1 MLLATVLLAPALLAT
16 VLLRHGAALRGAGC
30 GIQGGC
36 VVQKALGTFAHGRSH
51 EASVHADELGAG
63 GAFDELFGGLHVQ
76 GRRPIVGVCQR
87 ALAGMERKGAGV
99 SQLAGP
105 AAIPFKPLGVVS
117 RRRKARRWQGTQ
129 GGGHEGDA
137 GFGQVGG
144 FGATGGEA
152 RHEVFAAK
160 HDRGDPRGG
169 AGQIG
174 EVEVGL
180 GQLDQQVDGEV
191 PFGQSQLFFF
201 VGQEV
206 VKGFDFV
213 YPARHRQYE
222 PAEGGMG
229 DFVEVEQQPAG
240 VVHAVAAHE
249 DLDPCG
255 HGLGENGLD
264 GLAPGGLVA
273 GADAV
278 FYVQD
283 DGAGTGG
290 KGRGLVVQLEEI
302 RAAHVHGAVM
312 GRGAGGR

>member
-1 MLLATVLLAPALLAT
+1 M
-16 VLLRHGAALRGAGC
+16 G
-30 GIQGGC
+30 
-36 VVQKALGTFAHGRSH
+36 K
-51 EASVHADELGAG
+51 
-63 GAFDELFGGLHVQ
+63 
-76 GRRPIVGVCQR
+76 
-87 ALAGMERKGAGV
+87 
-99 SQLAGP
+99 
-105 AAIPFKPLGVVS
+105 
-117 RRRKARRWQGTQ
+117 W
-129 GGGHEGDA
+129 
-137 GFGQVGG
+137 
-144 FGATGGEA
+144 
-152 RHEVFAAK
+152 
-160 HDRGDPRGG
+160 
-169 AGQIG
+169 
-174 EVEVGL
+174 
-180 GQLDQQVDGEV
+180 

-283 DGAGTGG
+283 DGARTGG
-290 KGRGLVVQLEEI
+290 EGRSLVVQLEEI

-312 GRGAGGR
+312 GRGAGGPLRGPRRPKHRMRREWVVSWQGGSMGKTVATRRGAFHTLSMTIVMGEGDF